1 MLPAGISQMLEVTS
15 LGSGSC
21 GNAILVRSARTTLLV
36 DCGVGVGPL
45 TRGLS
50 ALGLRLGEIDA
61 VLLTH
66 EHVDHIRELP
76 RFAKQETAIVSTRG
90 TASAVSMRTH
100 GWTEIHPGEPA
111 PLADF
116 EVTAVQVSHDAQQPC
131 GYLLRCG
138 NTAVTVLTD
147 LGCGSSAAVQ
157 AISESDLVVLEANH
171 DEAMLRTGPY
181 PVHLKRRIASDDGH
195 LSNDSSSELLASAL
209 AGASHLPTIWL
220 AHLSET
226 NNRPQIAKKTVQ
238 TRLLKAGLHLPVET
252 LPRRGLSAT
261 WTPGRAVHRASQLTL
276 GL

>member
-1 MLPAGISQMLEVTS
+1 MLEVTS

-21 GNAILVRSARTTLLV
+21 GNAVLVRSARTTLLV

-50 ALGLRLGEIDA
+50 ALGLRLDEINA

-66 EHVDHIRELP
+66 EHVDHVRELP
-76 RFAKQETAIVSTRG
+76 RFAKQETAIMCTMG
-90 TASAVSMRTH
+90 TATAVSVGTCR
-100 GWTEIHPGEPA
+100 WIEIHPGEPES
-111 PLADF
+111 LSDV

-131 GYLLRCG
+131 GYFLRCG

-147 LGCGSSAAVQ
+147 LGCGSPAASQ

-171 DEAMLRTGPY
+171 DATMLRTGPY
-181 PVHLKRRIASDDGH
+181 PSHLKRRIASDSGH
-195 LSNDSSSELLASAL
+195 LSNDSSGELLASAL
-209 AGASHLPTIWL
+209 TRASHLPTIWL

-226 NNRPQIAKKTVQ
+226 NNRPQLAKRAVQ
-238 TRLLKAGLHLPVET
+238 TRLLKAGLQLPIDT

-261 WTPGRAVHRASQLTL
+261 WSPGRAGQRAAQLTL